1 MSTVRAGVQLRDV
14 RGRVVSLPVER
25 WFGPIE
31 TIDLR
36 VLDLVR
42 GGPVLDVGC
51 GPGRHVAALAERGV
65 PALGIDITASAL
77 DVARGRGAC
86 VMNRSVFDRIPA
98 AGRWASV
105 LLLDGNVGI
114 GGQPGVLLRRVRDLL
129 RPGGTLIVELDPPS
143 ARHAARL
150 VHFEVEAVAGP
161 WFSLAVVTIDDIA
174 ALARSSGFT
183 PARVWRDGR
192 RWFGML
198 RREERA
204 A

>member
-1 MSTVRAGVQLRDV
+1 MSPVLGRTRLRDD
-14 RGRVVSLPVER
+14 RGRVVALPVER
-25 WFGPIE
+25 WFGAIE
-31 TIDLR
+31 AVDLR

-51 GPGRHVAALAERGV
+51 GPGRHVVALAERGV
-65 PALGIDITASAL
+65 PALGIDITGTAL

-86 VMNRSVFDRIPA
+86 VINRSVFDRVPA

-114 GGQPGVLLRRVRDLL
+114 GGEPGALLRRVRDLL
-129 RPGGTLIVELDPPS
+129 RPGGTAIVELDPPA
-143 ARHAARL
+143 ARRTSRL
-150 VHFEVEAVAGP
+150 VHFEVGSVTGP
-161 WFSLAVVTIDDIA
+161 WFSLAVVTVDDIA
-174 ALARSSGFT
+174 ALARSSGFA

-198 RREERA
+198 RREEQA